1 MTALITLT
9 TAGAQ
14 TGPFDLYSNLDFF
27 AVPFA
32 VNVTKSS
39 LVAGYTS
46 AVVPDYTSTVRVKSK
61 GVCINHVDIPLV
73 VDSHLFNLVSADS
86 CPIACALGGS
96 RLFNIRF

>member
-14 TGPFDLYSNLDFF
+14 TGPFDLYSNLDFY

-32 VNVTKSS
+32 VNVSKAS

-61 GVCINHVDIPLV
+61 GTCINFVDIPLV
-73 VDSHLFNLVSADS
+73 VDSHLFSLVSAADCS
-86 CPIACALGGS
+86 LACEAGGS
-96 RLFNIRF
+96 RVFNLRF